1 MVQRILVVDD
11 DKQIVRLLRTYLE
24 QSGYQALVAYDG
36 ESALHIIR
44 RERPDLVLLDLMLPD
59 RDGWELMRIVRGD
72 ASLQGLPVIMLTAR
86 ADDQDKIVGLE
97 LGADDYV
104 AKPFNPR
111 EVVARLRAVLRR
123 AQGEAPP
130 PRMLHAGPLAMDV
143 EQHQVQVQGRPV
155 HLTRTEFKLLQVL
168 VENPGRTFTRL
179 ELIEK
184 ALGYGYE
191 GLERS
196 VDSHVKNLRHK
207 LDEANGG
214 NMLIETV
221 FGVGYRLPV
230 GEEA

>member
-1 MVQRILVVDD
+1 LVQRILVVDD

-24 QSGYQALVAYDG
+24 QSGYQALVAHDG

-44 RERPDLVLLDLMLPD
+44 RERPDLVLLDLMLPN
-59 RDGWELMRIVRGD
+59 RDGWEVTRVVRGD
-72 ASLQGLPVIMLTAR
+72 DSLQGLPLIMLTAR

-104 AKPFNPR
+104 TKPFNPR
-111 EVVARLRAVLRR
+111 EVVARVRAVLRR

-130 PRMLHAGPLAMDV
+130 PRMLQAGPLSMDLD
-143 EQHQVQVQGRPV
+143 QHQVQVQGRPV

-168 VENPGRTFTRL
+168 AENPGRTFTRL

-196 VDSHVKNLRHK
+196 VDSHVKNMRRK
-207 LDEANGG
+207 LDDANSG
-214 NMLIETV
+214 NALIETV

-230 GEEA
+230 EEEA

>member
-1 MVQRILVVDD
+1 LVQRILVVDD

-24 QSGYQALVAYDG
+24 QSGYQAFVAYDG

-44 RERPDLVLLDLMLPD
+44 RERPDLVLLDLMLPN
-59 RDGWELMRIVRGD
+59 RDGWEVTRVVRGD
-72 ASLQGLPVIMLTAR
+72 DSLQGLPLIMLTAR

-104 AKPFNPR
+104 TKPFNPR
-111 EVVARLRAVLRR
+111 EVVARVRAVLRR
-123 AQGEAPP
+123 AQGEPQP
-130 PRMLHAGPLAMDV
+130 PRMLQVGPLSMDLD
-143 EQHQVQVQGRPV
+143 QHQVQVQGRPV

-168 VENPGRTFTRL
+168 AENPGRTFTRL

-196 VDSHVKNLRHK
+196 VDSHVKNLRRK
-207 LDEANGG
+207 LDDANSG
-214 NMLIETV
+214 NALIETV
-221 FGVGYRLPV
+221 FGVGYRLPAE
-230 GEEA
+230 EEA

>member
-1 MVQRILVVDD
+1 VDD
-11 DKQIVRLLRTYLE
+11 DKNIVRLLRTYLE
-24 QSGYQALVAYDG
+24 QSGYEAFVAYDG

-59 RDGWELMRIVRGD
+59 RDGWDLTRVVRKD
-72 ASLQGLPVIMLTAR
+72 PNLQDLPVIMLTAR

-104 AKPFNPR
+104 TKPFNPR
-111 EVVARLRAVLRR
+111 EVVARVRAVLRR
-123 AQGEAPP
+123 AQGEAPAV
-130 PRMLHAGPLAMDV
+130 RVLRAGPLTMDLDA
-143 EQHQVQVQGRPV
+143 HQVLVQGRPL

-196 VDSHVKNLRHK
+196 VDSHVKNLRRK
-207 LDEANGG
+207 LDEANAG
-214 NMLIETV
+214 NGLIETV
-221 FGVGYRLPV
+221 FGVGYRLPL
-230 GEEA
+230 GDEL

>member
-1 MVQRILVVDD
+1 LVQRILVVDAD
-11 DKQIVRLLRTYLE
+11 RQIARLLRTYLE
-24 QSGYQALVAYDG
+24 QSGYQALVAHDG

-44 RERPDLVLLDLMLPD
+44 RERPDLVLLDLMLPN
-59 RDGWELMRIVRGD
+59 RDGWEVTRVVRGD
-72 ASLQGLPVIMLTAR
+72 DSLQGLPLIMLTAR

-104 AKPFNPR
+104 TKPFNPR
-111 EVVARLRAVLRR
+111 EVVARVRAVLRR
-123 AQGEAPP
+123 VQGEAPP
-130 PRMLHAGPLAMDV
+130 PRMLQAGPLAMDLD
-143 EQHQVQVQGRPV
+143 QHQVQVQGRPV

-168 VENPGRTFTRL
+168 AENPGRTFTRL

-196 VDSHVKNLRHK
+196 VDSHVKNMRRK
-207 LDEANGG
+207 LDDANSG
-214 NMLIETV
+214 NALIETV

-230 GEEA
+230 EEEA